1 MNKPRNILRKEDCEA
16 IAKLLDSGFSIKDA
30 LVVLKEKENEKAIKD
45 SMNNTGKKL
54 RR

>member
-1 MNKPRNILRKEDCEA
+1 MRKLSMRVA
-16 IAKLLDSGFSIKDA
+16 
-30 LVVLKEKENEKAIKD
+30 VLEKRVDEIKD

>member
-1 MNKPRNILRKEDCEA
+1 VKKKKMRKLS
-16 IAKLLDSGFSIKDA
+16 KRVS
-30 LVVLKEKENEKAIKD
+30 VLEKRVDEIKD

>member
-1 MNKPRNILRKEDCEA
+1 MKKKKMKKKMK
-16 IAKLLDSGFSIKDA
+16 KLSKRVA
-30 LVVLKEKENEKAIKD
+30 VLEKRVDEIKD

>member
-1 MNKPRNILRKEDCEA
+1 MRKLSKRVA
-16 IAKLLDSGFSIKDA
+16 
-30 LVVLKEKENEKAIKD
+30 VLEKIVDEIKD

>member
-1 MNKPRNILRKEDCEA
+1 MKKKKMKKKMK
-16 IAKLLDSGFSIKDA
+16 KLSKKVA
-30 LVVLKEKENEKAIKD
+30 VLEKRVDEIKD

>member
-1 MNKPRNILRKEDCEA
+1 MKKKKMKKKMRKLSKR
-16 IAKLLDSGFSIKDA
+16 IA
-30 LVVLKEKENEKAIKD
+30 VLEKRVDEIKD

>member
-1 MNKPRNILRKEDCEA
+1 MRKEDCEA

>member
-1 MNKPRNILRKEDCEA
+1 VSSE
-16 IAKLLDSGFSIKDA
+16 
-30 LVVLKEKENEKAIKD
+30 EKENEKAIKD

>member
-1 MNKPRNILRKEDCEA
+1 MKKKKMKKKMRKLSKRVA
-16 IAKLLDSGFSIKDA
+16 
-30 LVVLKEKENEKAIKD
+30 VLEKRVDEIKD

>member
-1 MNKPRNILRKEDCEA
+1 VKKKKMKKKMRKLSKRVA
-16 IAKLLDSGFSIKDA
+16 
-30 LVVLKEKENEKAIKD
+30 VLEKRVDEIKD

>member
-1 MNKPRNILRKEDCEA
+1 MRKLSKRVA
-16 IAKLLDSGFSIKDA
+16 
-30 LVVLKEKENEKAIKD
+30 VLEKRVDEIKD

>member
-1 MNKPRNILRKEDCEA
+1 VKKKKMKKKMK
-16 IAKLLDSGFSIKDA
+16 KLSKKVA
-30 LVVLKEKENEKAIKD
+30 VLEKRVDEIKD

>member
-1 MNKPRNILRKEDCEA
+1 MKKKKMKKKMRKLSRRVA
-16 IAKLLDSGFSIKDA
+16 
-30 LVVLKEKENEKAIKD
+30 VLEKRVDEIKD